1 MKDMLRHRFVS
12 SNRLYSDLV
21 SALTPEL
28 LDSKLPDIRSNSIG
42 SQLWCVVG
50 ARRSAASGVRAGSWQ
65 GFMSAMTATESFDPE
80 RVASILGST
89 LEDLVGVF
97 DEYEDFTEAQNR
109 ILVGTLEHEALHH
122 GQLIRYLYALDIE
135 RPESWKRRYSLT

>member
-1 MKDMLRHRFVS
+1 
-12 SNRLYSDLV
+12 
-21 SALTPEL
+21 
-28 LDSKLPDIRSNSIG
+28 
-42 SQLWCVVG
+42 
-50 ARRSAASGVRAGSWQ
+50 
-65 GFMSAMTATESFDPE
+65 MSAMTATESVDPE

-109 ILVGTLEHEALHH
+109 ILFGTLEHEALHH